1 MPSTLAFPATLR
13 RPCRSPRSA
22 RLAALLLAAGLGL
35 SGCATTQDPDPL
47 ESMNRKTFALN
58 EGVDRFVLKPAATA
72 YEAAVP
78 APVRTGVSNF
88 FSNLGDPWSGVN
100 AILQGRVKDGL
111 SDFGRFGT
119 NTTVGLLGVMD
130 VATGWGMPHQGE
142 SFNDTLRVWGVAGG
156 AYLVLPLFG
165 PSDLRGLAAW
175 PVNTLA
181 SAPSQIGDAGTA
193 GALTLVGVV
202 DQRARLLSVTRMID
216 EVALDK
222 YSFVR
227 DAYLQRRLQREAGPA
242 GDGDGDGGGDS
253 EGAAEAAAPR

>member
-1 MPSTLAFPATLR
+1 MPSTFIFPAILC
-13 RPCRSPRSA
+13 RPHRSPRWAS
-22 RLAALLLAAGLGL
+22 LAALLLAFGVGL

-58 EGVDRFVLKPAATA
+58 EGVDRFVLKPVATA
-72 YEAAVP
+72 YQATVP
-78 APVRTGVSNF
+78 TPVRTGVSNF
-88 FSNLGDPWSGVN
+88 LSNLGDPWSGVN
-100 AILQGRVKDGL
+100 SILQGRVKDGL

-119 NTTVGLLGVMD
+119 NTTVGLLGVLD
-130 VATGWGMPHQGE
+130 VATGWGLPHQGE

-216 EVALDK
+216 DVALDK

-227 DAYLQRRLQREAGPA
+227 DAYLQRRLQREAAPA
-242 GDGDGDGGGDS
+242 DDDA
-253 EGAAEAAAPR
+253 GAAEAAGPR